1 METTATVAVIV
12 VCALLIWLLVAI
24 LKTPMKLILKLLIN
38 MVCGFIMLF
47 VFNFI
52 GGFFDL
58 SLGINA
64 TNALVACVLGIP
76 GIVLLLLLQTV
87 L

>member
-1 METTATVAVIV
+1 METPATIAVIV

-24 LKTPMKLILKLLIN
+24 LKTPMKLLLKLLLN
-38 MVCGFIMLF
+38 MLCGFVMLF

-58 SLGINA
+58 SLGMNA
-64 TNALVACVLGIP
+64 TNALVAGVLGIP
-76 GIVLLLLLQTV
+76 GVILLVLVQNFI
-87 L
+87 